1 VSAVIT
7 GFVAHADQERHDT
20 GPGHPERAERHR
32 AIVERV
38 RASGLAAEL
47 DLVEATTIDPAR
59 LGLVHSVAHVSA
71 VERAIASG
79 ARLLDDG
86 DTRVSAGSWRA
97 ALLACGGSVLAVDRV
112 MSGTWTN
119 AFVAARPPGH
129 HAERSRSMG
138 FCAFNNVAL
147 AAAHLR
153 SAYGLER
160 VAIVDFDVHHGNG
173 TQEIFESDPNVY
185 FASLHQWPL
194 YPGSGLAHERGTGA
208 GRGTTRN
215 CPLPPR
221 SGDREWLAT
230 LEDVVMA
237 DLEDFD
243 PQFVLVSAGY
253 DGHRDDPLGNTE
265 LTTDAYARMT
275 RLLGDFA
282 RERCGSRMVLL
293 LEGGYDLEALAA
305 SVEASVREMRSG

>member
-1 VSAVIT
+1 MSRVVT

-38 RASGLAAEL
+38 RACGLAAEL
-47 DLVEATTIDPAR
+47 DLVDAVTIDPAR
-59 LGLVHSVAHVSA
+59 LALVHSAAHVTA

-97 ALLACGGSVLAVDRV
+97 ALLASGGSVLAVDRV

-129 HAERSRSMG
+129 HAERSRAMG

-153 SAYGLER
+153 ERHGLQR

-173 TQEIFESDPNVY
+173 TQEIFESDPSVY

-208 GRGTTRN
+208 GEDSTRN

-230 LEDVVMA
+230 LEDVVIA
-237 DLEDFD
+237 DLEEFD

-265 LTTDAYARMT
+265 LSTDAYARMT
-275 RLLGDFA
+275 RLLTDFA
-282 RERCGSRMVLL
+282 RGRCHSRIVML

-305 SVEASVREMRSG
+305 SVVASVGELRAG